1 MRLRLCVVLAA
12 LVAALAVGSLPAR
25 AQTQVDLELV
35 LAVDVSLSMDMDEQ
49 RLQRDGY
56 VAAFR
61 DPEIWNAIRA
71 GGAGRIAV
79 TYIEW
84 AGQLTQQTILP
95 WTMIDGPQA
104 AMAFADQ
111 LEATPI
117 SRARMTSISGALI
130 YSAREL
136 EQNPFK
142 GTRRVVDVSGDGPN
156 NSGVPAEVARDE
168 LVKKGI
174 VINGLPIMLKRD
186 QPSGFFD
193 IRNLDQYYNNCVIGG
208 TGAFMIPVRERDEF
222 RSATRRKLILEI
234 SGLVPETPARIIPAQ
249 ATSQPDSM
257 DCMVGERMWR
267 RYMDGQIFQ

>member
-1 MRLRLCVVLAA
+1 MRLRLCVFLAA
-12 LVAALAVGSLPAR
+12 LVAALVGGERAR
-25 AQTQVDLELV
+25 AETQVDLELV

-61 DPEIWNAIRA
+61 DPEIWNAIRS

-79 TYIEW
+79 TYVEW
-84 AGQLTQQTILP
+84 AGQLTQQTVLP

-104 AMAFADQ
+104 AMVFADQ

-117 SRARMTSISGALI
+117 SRARMTSVSGALI
-130 YSAREL
+130 YSAQEL
-136 EQNPFK
+136 DKNPFK

-156 NSGVPAEVARDE
+156 NSGIPAEVARDE
-168 LVKKGI
+168 LVAKGI

-186 QPSGFFD
+186 QPSGFFV
-193 IRNLDQYYNNCVIGG
+193 INNLDTYYGNCVIGG
-208 TGAFMIPVRERDEF
+208 TGAFMIPIRERAEF
-222 RSATRRKLILEI
+222 RTATRRKLILEI
-234 SGLVPETPARIIPAQ
+234 SGLTPEQPARIIRTQ
-249 ATSQPDSM
+249 ASPPGAGM

-267 RYMDGQIFQ
+267 RYMDGQLFQ